1 MEYCSL
7 IRIFD
12 FVEDRLHLGN
22 TKKNEFSFGISLD
35 LHYLCT
41 QNRKKETIMEAR
53 TTSNTTGRM
62 ARVIS
67 AKVRLSGR
75 TDKPKSEILTIEEF
89 KRRAEIDKLFE
100 EK

>member
-1 MEYCSL
+1 
-7 IRIFD
+7 
-12 FVEDRLHLGN
+12 
-22 TKKNEFSFGISLD
+22 
-35 LHYLCT
+35 
-41 QNRKKETIMEAR
+41 MEAR